1 MIIESGSGKK
11 EGWIESVIFKEPKAI
26 MEQFFL
32 EHGPNI
38 AYIILF
44 LGSLVEGESVVLT
57 AGILAYKGFLS
68 LPAIIAISFTATLFA
83 DQALFFIGRLY
94 GPGILE
100 RKPKLQEK
108 SQRVFELLHKYNIWF
123 ILTFRFIYGIRTVSP
138 LIIGT
143 AGIPVKRF
151 VILNF
156 IAAVIWSVLS
166 CLAGYALGYFFA
178 DDLENMMEAAI
189 KYQKITIGTIVG
201 LLVIAILIRRWY
213 TRRKNNS

>member
-1 MIIESGSGKK
+1 
-11 EGWIESVIFKEPKAI
+11 

-32 EHGPNI
+32 EHGPYI

-68 LPAIIAISFTATLFA
+68 FPAIIAISFTATLFA

-94 GPGILE
+94 GPGLLE
-100 RKPKLQEK
+100 RKPQLKEK

-143 AGIPVKRF
+143 AGIPIKRF

-166 CLAGYALGYFFA
+166 CSAGYALGHFFGH
-178 DDLENMMEAAI
+178 DLEHMMEVAM
-189 KYQKITIGTIVG
+189 KYQKITIGGIIA
-201 LLVIAILIRRWY
+201 LIAIIFLIRRW
-213 TRRKNNS
+213 RRNKNNS

>member
-1 MIIESGSGKK
+1 
-11 EGWIESVIFKEPKAI
+11 

-32 EHGPNI
+32 ENGPTI

-44 LGSLVEGESVVLT
+44 LGSLVEGESIVLT

-83 DQALFFIGRLY
+83 DQGLFFVGRIY
-94 GPGILE
+94 GPSLLD
-100 RKPKLQEK
+100 RKPHLKEK
-108 SQRVFELLHKYNIWF
+108 SQRVFDLLHKYNVWF

-166 CLAGYALGYFFA
+166 CYAGYALGHFFG
-178 DDLENMMEAAI
+178 DDLDHMMKTAM
-189 KYQKITIGTIVG
+189 KYQKITIGAIIA
-201 LLVIAILIRRWY
+201 VITAVFLFRRW
-213 TRRKNNS
+213 RRNKNNS